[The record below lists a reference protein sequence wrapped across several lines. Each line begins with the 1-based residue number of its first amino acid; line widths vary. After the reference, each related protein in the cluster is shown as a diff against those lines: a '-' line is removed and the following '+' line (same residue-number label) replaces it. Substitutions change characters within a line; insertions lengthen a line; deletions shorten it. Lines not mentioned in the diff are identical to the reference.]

1 MAEVILSSDSLTVLG
16 GPATVDV
23 EVDFGPEGDRGSYI
37 FVGEG
42 DPNSPSTVIGQD
54 PAVFDLY
61 INLDASDSAD
71 YLAMYQYQNVD
82 GSNIWTKLLKLIP
95 NTYSVNNTG
104 TFVDGQR
111 SINIPV
117 INVVPLDQVANIS
130 AANFNIQYNILN
142 NNPVSSSLSVG
153 ELVSQDDIVILPLTI
168 NAVEYSGGSWSNLSG
183 QKTVHLF
190 ITVV

>member
-1 MAEVILSSDSLTVLG
+1 MAEVILSTESLTVLG
-16 GPATVDV
+16 GPATVDL

-61 INLDASDSAD
+61 INLDASDNEN

-82 GSNIWTKLLKLIP
+82 GSNTWTKLLKLIP
-95 NTYSVNNTG
+95 NTYSTNNTG
-104 TFVDGQR
+104 TFVDGER
-111 SINIPV
+111 LINIPV

-168 NAVEYSGGSWSNLSG
+168 KALEYADGAWSNLSG

>member
-1 MAEVILSSDSLTVLG
+1 MAEVILSTESLTVLG
-16 GPATVDV
+16 GPATVDL

-42 DPNSPSTVIGQD
+42 DPNSPSTVIGQN

-82 GSNIWTKLLKLIP
+82 GSNVWTKLLKLIP

-142 NNPVSSSLSVG
+142 NNPISSSLSVG

-168 NAVEYSGGSWSNLSG
+168 NAVEYSEGSWSNLSG

>member
-61 INLDASDSAD
+61 INLDASDSSD

-104 TFVDGQR
+104 TFVDGER

-168 NAVEYSGGSWSNLSG
+168 NAIEYSDGAWSNLSG